1 MQKYYL
7 AYGSNLNLDAM
18 RFRCPSATKV
28 GVYYLSGYSLQFRYY
43 LTIIRDEKSVVPLGV
58 FLIDEEEEILLDEYE
73 GYPTLY
79 RKETFN
85 FTLNGKETNGIIYIM
100 NDGQIPISEPS
111 DNYLKVC
118 LEGYR
123 DFGLDEKYLLKAL
136 DKVKKS

>member
-1 MQKYYL
+1 
-7 AYGSNLNLDAM
+7 
-18 RFRCPSATKV
+18 
-28 GVYYLSGYSLQFRYY
+28 
-43 LTIIRDEKSVVPLGV
+43 
-58 FLIDEEEEILLDEYE
+58 
-73 GYPTLY
+73 
-79 RKETFN
+79 
-85 FTLNGKETNGIIYIM
+85 M